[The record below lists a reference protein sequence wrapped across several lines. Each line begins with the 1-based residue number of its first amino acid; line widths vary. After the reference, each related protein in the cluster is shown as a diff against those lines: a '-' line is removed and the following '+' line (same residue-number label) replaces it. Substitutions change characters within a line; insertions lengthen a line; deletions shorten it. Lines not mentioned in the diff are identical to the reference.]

1 VKNIHNLTPM
11 PVFTWSE
18 RGSKTCKNIH
28 CNGEMSRK
36 NKVLNNIPYLTSS
49 DCQSSHANPFFL
61 FLLGGGGGGEGG
73 RAGWA
78 LAWIRA
84 CY

>member
-1 VKNIHNLTPM
+1 
-11 PVFTWSE
+11 
-18 RGSKTCKNIH
+18 
-28 CNGEMSRK
+28 MSRK

-73 RAGWA
+73 VPGEPSPGSAPV
-78 LAWIRA
+78 IN
-84 CY
+84 